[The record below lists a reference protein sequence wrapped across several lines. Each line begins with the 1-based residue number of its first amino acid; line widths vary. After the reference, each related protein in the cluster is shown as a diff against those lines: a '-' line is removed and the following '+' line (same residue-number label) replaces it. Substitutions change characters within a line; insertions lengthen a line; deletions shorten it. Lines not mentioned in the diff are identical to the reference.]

1 MEKLTVAGS
10 VVLKTQLNL
19 DLVESLYPQLL
30 AEFDALDPIYLRS
43 GADKT
48 PGPGYQWMKTITEID
63 DVVKL
68 LLAEHY
74 AVDVAKFTTTDSW
87 LLLQTDEEWID
98 NQPHDHLGAGSLVV
112 VAYIMAD
119 PATDSI
125 SFFDSAGNE
134 EIVSIISVETTM
146 VRIEESDYG
155 FGKFLKDHRE
165 NIKLIPKEDME
176 MIEEMLRNK
185 LPKEND
191 IVGRM
196 SDSVGQQSSH
206 MWN

>member
-1 MEKLTVAGS
+1 MNYNPKSLDHKFYGKTIRTFTKLES
-10 VVLKTQLNL
+10 KLFEL
-19 DLVESLYPQLL
+19 DLLMSMTFLVIKECDDEKSKELMNEMGKVRFDISCELL
-30 AEFDALDPIYLRS
+30 
-43 GADKT
+43 
-48 PGPGYQWMKTITEID
+48 GYT
-63 DVVKL
+63 
-68 LLAEHY
+68 
-74 AVDVAKFTTTDSW
+74 
-87 LLLQTDEEWID
+87 
-98 NQPHDHLGAGSLVV
+98 
-112 VAYIMAD
+112 
-119 PATDSI
+119 
-125 SFFDSAGNE
+125 E
-134 EIVSIISVETTM
+134 EIVSIISVETIM

>member
-1 MEKLTVAGS
+1 
-10 VVLKTQLNL
+10 
-19 DLVESLYPQLL
+19 
-30 AEFDALDPIYLRS
+30 
-43 GADKT
+43 
-48 PGPGYQWMKTITEID
+48 
-63 DVVKL
+63 
-68 LLAEHY
+68 
-74 AVDVAKFTTTDSW
+74 
-87 LLLQTDEEWID
+87 
-98 NQPHDHLGAGSLVV
+98 
-112 VAYIMAD
+112 
-119 PATDSI
+119 
-125 SFFDSAGNE
+125 
-134 EIVSIISVETTM
+134 M

>member
-1 MEKLTVAGS
+1 MNYNPKSLDHKFYGKTIRTFTKLES
-10 VVLKTQLNL
+10 KLFEL
-19 DLVESLYPQLL
+19 DLLMSMTFLVIKECDDEKSKELMNEMGKVRFDISCELL
-30 AEFDALDPIYLRS
+30 
-43 GADKT
+43 
-48 PGPGYQWMKTITEID
+48 GYT
-63 DVVKL
+63 
-68 LLAEHY
+68 
-74 AVDVAKFTTTDSW
+74 
-87 LLLQTDEEWID
+87 
-98 NQPHDHLGAGSLVV
+98 
-112 VAYIMAD
+112 
-119 PATDSI
+119 
-125 SFFDSAGNE
+125 E
-134 EIVSIISVETTM
+134 EIVSIISVETIM

-155 FGKFLKDHRE
+155 FSKFLKDHRE